1 MTARAS
7 RSSRCAPGKRLGP
20 GVRTP
25 ATDRRALT
33 IITPALA
40 DANNG
45 NWQTARRWQ
54 TFLRGQFRVEV
65 RVDWR
70 VEDGFAGDAQM
81 LPDAMIALH
90 ARRSAGSIERF
101 AATGRP
107 VAVVLTGTDLYRDI
121 RTDPSAQRSLRLARR
136 LICLQARG
144 PQALPPSVRDRAV
157 VIPQSAPALT
167 PQPPR
172 RRTWDL
178 LLVGHL
184 RPEKDPMT
192 AVRALARLP
201 DPALRLIHVGDVRD
215 PGLGAEFA
223 AAARADSR
231 IVPLGARPHARTRA
245 LIRRGRVLL
254 LPSLM
259 EGGANVLIEAAT
271 SGVPVLASRID
282 GSVGLLGD
290 DYAGWFEVGDDAGLA
305 ALIARCRDEPAFLE
319 RLRAQCAERAPGF
332 APGRERTAV
341 LALAHNLVESPSRSV
356 P

>member
-1 MTARAS
+1 
-7 RSSRCAPGKRLGP
+7 
-20 GVRTP
+20 
-25 ATDRRALT
+25 
-33 IITPALA
+33 
-40 DANNG
+40 
-45 NWQTARRWQ
+45 
-54 TFLRGQFRVEV
+54 
-65 RVDWR
+65 
-70 VEDGFAGDAQM
+70 
-81 LPDAMIALH
+81 
-90 ARRSAGSIERF
+90 
-101 AATGRP
+101 
-107 VAVVLTGTDLYRDI
+107 
-121 RTDPSAQRSLRLARR
+121 
-136 LICLQARG
+136 
-144 PQALPPSVRDRAV
+144 
-157 VIPQSAPALT
+157 
-167 PQPPR
+167 
-172 RRTWDL
+172 
-178 LLVGHL
+178 
-184 RPEKDPMT
+184 MT

-231 IVPLGARPHARTRA
+231 IVPLGARPHTRTRA